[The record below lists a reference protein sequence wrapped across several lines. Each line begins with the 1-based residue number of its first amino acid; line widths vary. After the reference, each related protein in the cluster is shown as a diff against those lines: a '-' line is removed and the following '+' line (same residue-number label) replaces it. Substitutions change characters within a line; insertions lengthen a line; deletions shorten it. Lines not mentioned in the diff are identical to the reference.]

1 MIAPTKRSGSLEK
14 ISASRLSSQGYR
26 AFPGPP
32 GVEPP
37 NTSLKYCQGSR
48 RQSGSSLERAGPGT
62 NRGCRELKPRMLRR
76 QPPARK
82 ETSMNVAGFV
92 ATTDEELIVH
102 AMRDAQLLL
111 AEHIER
117 GPTDAEEAITQLL
130 EILDRQDV
138 VAATNRLCQEY
149 GLRPLK

>member
-1 MIAPTKRSGSLEK
+1 
-14 ISASRLSSQGYR
+14 
-26 AFPGPP
+26 
-32 GVEPP
+32 
-37 NTSLKYCQGSR
+37 
-48 RQSGSSLERAGPGT
+48 
-62 NRGCRELKPRMLRR
+62 MLRR
-76 QPPARK
+76 QPPARQ

-92 ATTDEELIVH
+92 ATTDEELIVR

-149 GLRPLK
+149 GFRPLK

>member
-1 MIAPTKRSGSLEK
+1 
-14 ISASRLSSQGYR
+14 
-26 AFPGPP
+26 
-32 GVEPP
+32 
-37 NTSLKYCQGSR
+37 
-48 RQSGSSLERAGPGT
+48 
-62 NRGCRELKPRMLRR
+62 MLRR
-76 QPPARK
+76 QPSAQK

-92 ATTDEELIVH
+92 ATTDEELIVR

-138 VAATNRLCQEY
+138 VAATNRLCREY

>member
-1 MIAPTKRSGSLEK
+1 
-14 ISASRLSSQGYR
+14 
-26 AFPGPP
+26 
-32 GVEPP
+32 
-37 NTSLKYCQGSR
+37 
-48 RQSGSSLERAGPGT
+48 
-62 NRGCRELKPRMLRR
+62 
-76 QPPARK
+76 
-82 ETSMNVAGFV
+82 MNVAGFV
-92 ATTDEELIVH
+92 GTTDEELIVH

-138 VAATNRLCQEY
+138 VVATNRLCREY